1 MRRRRLLA
9 GLSALSTPAVAG
21 CLDGSGSLGIEIRNG
36 TTERVDATVRLA
48 ERDGPGDPVDEFDAS
63 LAPGAAATF
72 ETSVSSPGVYEV
84 TTTTAERSAT
94 NAVPVER
101 GQIADDRLIVVEI
114 GSDRILAVIQE

>member
-1 MRRRRLLA
+1 M
-9 GLSALSTPAVAG
+9 
-21 CLDGSGSLGIEIRNG
+21 
-36 TTERVDATVRLA
+36 DATVRLA